1 MRQHRTQ
8 TADAI
13 VVLGCRAPA
22 VLKRRIERGVEL
34 FQQQA
39 APLLVLSGGGAGPIS
54 EAEMMRDTALAGGV
68 PSAALLI
75 EAGSRNTYE
84 NARET
89 ARLLGSRGL
98 MAVVLVSDRAHL
110 PRAAIL
116 FRLAGLKVAGWAAPP
131 RRSIRW
137 EVRLALHELGAL
149 PRGLTRALV
158 KQGSAGNRLRLR
170 SWRPRPREKS
180 PGC

>member
-1 MRQHRTQ
+1 VRRHRTR

-22 VLKRRIERGVEL
+22 ALKRRLERGVEL

-54 EAEMMRDTALAGGV
+54 EAELMRDAALARGV
-68 PSAALLI
+68 PSGAVLI

-84 NARET
+84 NACET
-89 ARLLGSRGL
+89 ARLLGSRGS
-98 MAVVLVSDRAHL
+98 MSVVLVSDRAHL

-116 FRLAGLKVAGWAAPP
+116 FRSAGLRVAGWAAPP
-131 RRSIRW
+131 RRSIQW
-137 EVRLALHELGAL
+137 EARLAMHELGAL
-149 PRGLTRALV
+149 PHGLLRALF
-158 KQGSAGNRLRLR
+158 KQMSAGR
-170 SWRPRPREKS
+170 SAERS